1 MALWGPEGKE
11 NAMGFLDE
19 LGKTFTDTGKGIAQ
33 TTRNYADVTK
43 LNGQIAAEEKNL
55 NAVYARLG
63 RAWFEA
69 HGEEEAPEFD
79 ADAAEVKA
87 SLEKIAGWRAQ
98 INAIRGVQICPECGK
113 ELPEAALFCSACGT
127 KLEKKAAPAPDPA
140 DPTVCQSCGAKLAEN
155 ARFCTNCGAPVPEP
169 PAEPEK
175 PCCCEGEEPCGCEE
189 GAPCGCETM
198 AEEAEACVE
207 AAGENAAE
215 AVTEAA
221 EAVAET
227 AAEAA
232 DCACGCAEKAA
243 EAVTEAAEE
252 SAE

>member
-1 MALWGPEGKE
+1 
-11 NAMGFLDE
+11 MGFLDE

-252 SAE
+252 IAE